1 MSEENKS
8 KKPDIKISYSEKKPL
23 FFFAKKQSG
32 VELTRAQ
39 IKEIK
44 QGRKKLRRD
53 MRAEG
58 VKDRK
63 EFELT
68 ASSMGLYFD
77 SNGKWAHLLWFLSG
91 KGWLILLGVALFTM
105 LALFALSWITT
116 MRGHFTIN
124 MSNDL
129 FREGFTLS
137 ETADFKS
144 PTTYLVCT
152 PLEHVPCKSINDIP
166 EDVDDYDGMHS
177 STYFAYTYYIR
188 NEGESTVDYKWE
200 LVLNSE
206 SQNMSSAVWVMV
218 FEDGEMVF
226 YAKERADGTPEAL
239 PPEGDNN
246 RGYLKPPLY
255 EQAKYPE
262 DQYEIVDQR
271 ETITFWR
278 VIPRGFL
285 SDSVVTQGIRA
296 DMAPQEVHKYT
307 VVMWLEGDD
316 PDCNNDLVGGHLGLE
331 MYMSMLEEAEPD
343 DNSTGW
349 KESWH
354 DFWSGIFD

>member
-1 MSEENKS
+1 MSEQNNRKS
-8 KKPDIKISYSEKKPL
+8 PKLKISYSDKKP
-23 FFFAKKQSG
+23 FFLFAKKQSG
-32 VELTRAQ
+32 IALTRAQ

-44 QGRKKLRRD
+44 QGRRKLRRD
-53 MRAEG
+53 MRAQG
-58 VKDRK
+58 IRDRK

-68 ASSMGLYFD
+68 ASSLGLYFD
-77 SNGKWAHLLWFLSG
+77 KSSKWALLLWLFTG
-91 KGWLILLGVALFTM
+91 KGWLILLGAALVTM
-105 LALFALSWITT
+105 LALYALSWITT

-137 ETADFKS
+137 ETADFKN

-152 PLEHVPCKSINDIP
+152 PLEHVPCKSISDIP
-166 EDVDDYDGMHS
+166 ADVDDYDGMHS

-188 NEGESTVDYKWE
+188 NEGNSIVDYKWE

-226 YAKERADGTPEAL
+226 YAKEGADGTPEAL

-246 RGYLKPPLY
+246 RGYLEPPLY
-255 EQAKYPE
+255 EQARYPD
-262 DQYEIVDQR
+262 DQYEIVEQK

-278 VIPRGFL
+278 VIPRDFL
-285 SDSVVTQGIRA
+285 SDSVVAEGIRSE
-296 DMAPQEVHKYT
+296 MEPQEVHKYT

-316 PDCNNDLVGGHLGLE
+316 PDCTNELIGGHLGLE
-331 MYMSMLEEAEPD
+331 MYMTMLEEAEPD
-343 DNSTGW
+343 SSAAGW

-354 DFWSGIFD
+354 EFWGKIFG